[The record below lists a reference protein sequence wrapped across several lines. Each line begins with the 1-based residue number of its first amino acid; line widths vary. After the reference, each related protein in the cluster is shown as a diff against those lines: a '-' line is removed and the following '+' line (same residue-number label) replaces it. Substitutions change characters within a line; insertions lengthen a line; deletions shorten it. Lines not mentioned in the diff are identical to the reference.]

1 MSDGKISPHYRNDS
15 SEGLD
20 VGLRDYLDKEYFH
33 KLEYLNEENPKLL
46 VVFAGGNA
54 IGKSTLSKKIAE
66 ELHGVRLENDGVK
79 RVILQKRPEL
89 KMTDELHQLT
99 WKYTMSLYERLGEM
113 TSNGLVIRDGII
125 TWYYDRILPVFL
137 ESGYQL
143 FVIGYDLSE
152 GRSRELIEQRGD
164 TATTTVQRLLSQRED
179 HKIHLAR
186 FLKEYDADIMLNDET
201 VFDHDRVVDAIRQRL
216 EQMNKEGTTL

>member
-1 MSDGKISPHYRNDS
+1 MSGSKLSPHYRNDS
-15 SEGLD
+15 SDGLD
-20 VGLRDYLDKEYFH
+20 PEMRDYLDKEYFR
-33 KLEYLNEENPKLL
+33 KLEHLDEKNPKLL
-46 VVFAGGNA
+46 VVFAGGNG

-66 ELHGVRLENDGVK
+66 ELYGVRLENDGVK

-137 ESGYQL
+137 SQGYEL
-143 FVIGYDLSE
+143 FVVGYNLSE
-152 GRSRELIEQRGD
+152 EKSRELIEQRGD
-164 TATTTVQRLLSQRED
+164 TATTTVQRLLSLRED
-179 HKIHLAR
+179 QRIHLAR
-186 FLKEYDADIMLNDET
+186 FLKEYDADIMLDDET
-201 VFDHDRVVDAIRQRL
+201 VFNHDMVVEAIRERL
-216 EQMNKEGTTL
+216 AKMEEGA

>member
-1 MSDGKISPHYRNDS
+1 MSDSKLSPHYRNDS
-15 SEGLD
+15 SDGLD
-20 VGLRDYLDKEYFH
+20 LKMRDYLDNEYFC
-33 KLEYLNEENPKLL
+33 KLEYLDVGNPRLL
-46 VVFAGGNA
+46 VVFAGGNG

-79 RVILQKRPEL
+79 RVILQKKPEL

-137 ESGYQL
+137 NRGGYEL
-143 FVIGYDLSE
+143 FVVGYDLSE
-152 GRSRELIEQRGD
+152 EKSRELIEQRSD
-164 TATTTVQRLLSQRED
+164 TATTTVQRLLSLRED
-179 HKIHLAR
+179 QRIHLAR
-186 FLKEYDADIMLNDET
+186 FLKEYDADIMLDDET
-201 VFDHDRVVDAIRQRL
+201 VFDHDAVVGAIRERL
-216 EQMNKEGTTL
+216 EKMKEDA